1 MLLNFFISTSA
12 DVYRKQFHISSTVSA
27 TGCPSGHTRFTI
39 TIDDEEEEEEK
50 DAEKNNDFDCD
61 PVCRAE
67 AHLGHRK

>member
-1 MLLNFFISTSA
+1 MLLIFLISTSA

-39 TIDDEEEEEEK
+39 TIDD
-50 DAEKNNDFDCD
+50 AEKNNDFDCD